1 MVSSKPRVLII
12 IPAYNE
18 AENIVDTVQ
27 GVVDAGYDYVVV
39 NDGSK
44 DNTLSVCRA
53 NDINV
58 IDLPQNLGIGGAVQ
72 TGHKYARDMDYDV
85 DIQLDGDGQ
94 HDPAY
99 LGKLV
104 AEIQNGADLV
114 IGSRFLEQ
122 TEGFQSTFMR
132 RVGITWLSFWIK
144 LLTGKRITDPTPG
157 FRACGRR
164 ATNLFA
170 QSYPIDYPEPD
181 SIAHALRLG
190 MDVREVSV
198 EMRERQGGV
207 SSIGGFK
214 SVYYM
219 IKVTLAI
226 SVACMTRHTR

>member
-72 TGHKYARDMDYDV
+72 TGHMDYDV

-144 LLTGKRITDPTPG
+144 LLTGKRITDPTSG

>member
-72 TGHKYARDMDYDV
+72 TGHLYARDMDYDV

-144 LLTGKRITDPTPG
+144 LLTGKRITDPTSG